1 MDSQVKNLLKK
12 LFTKGLTIKELEKLE
27 KALNKN

>member
-1 MDSQVKNLLKK
+1 MTKTKMKLLIK

-27 KALNKN
+27 KLNNKK